1 MGLRIFLAI
10 LVFCFSKILLA
21 ETFSLSLQLAEKM
34 ALNKEKS
41 RSIYNEERQK
51 NKLLLQKKY
60 FSLLPTLESSLSG
73 SRRYFVSGNDHSD
86 AEISFSLDARIPNP
100 FQWISEKNTISLD
113 RTISE
118 KKARDEEIKLIEKL
132 RKSFFKLSLLQE
144 KKKTALKN
152 LARMALLHEKTA
164 KKFRQGVVPVYDLKR
179 IELKRRQI
187 ERSIHK
193 LETDLASEEKYLK
206 IKIGLSDSD
215 EISNFFSE
223 KLKISELERSLLL
236 EKIPSAKNYPL
247 LEKDLFY
254 QKSLEVAYS
263 KRHYYLPDVNL
274 GLRYGT
280 ESKLSLQ
287 ATLTWKLF
295 SGLSDYYDYKVAL
308 VEREISYFTY
318 LNEKDSF
325 YETSIKSIEKLLS
338 LKKDYEVES
347 QNLDDVKEIL
357 KASEIS
363 FEQGLLRYQ
372 LLNDDLATYLDQETI
387 LLETYYSLIEGLSEF
402 ATLVGDSD
410 FFYLWFEKNS

>member
-1 MGLRIFLAI
+1 MGIRVFLAI

-21 ETFSLSLQLAEKM
+21 ETFSLDIKLAEKM

-51 NKLLLQKKY
+51 NNLLLQKKY
-60 FSLLPTLESSLSG
+60 FSLLPTLESSFSG
-73 SRRYFVSGNDHSD
+73 TRRYFVSGNDHSD
-86 AEISFSLDARIPNP
+86 SEISFSLDAKIPNP
-100 FQWISEKNTISLD
+100 FQWISEKNAITFD
-113 RTISE
+113 TTISE
-118 KKARDEEIKLIEKL
+118 KKARAEEIKLIEEL

-144 KKKTALKN
+144 KKKTVLKN
-152 LARMALLHEKTA
+152 LARINLLHEKTT
-164 KKFRQGVVPVYDLKR
+164 KKFRQGVVSLYDLKR
-179 IELKRRQI
+179 LELKRRQI
-187 ERSIHK
+187 DRSAQK
-193 LETDLASEEKYLK
+193 LESDLKIEEESLK
-206 IKIGLSDSD
+206 IKIGLSHSD

-223 KLKISELERSLLL
+223 KLKIFELERSLLL

-254 QKSLEVAYS
+254 QKSLETANA
-263 KRHYYLPDVNL
+263 KKHYYLPDVNF

-295 SGLSDYYDYKVAL
+295 SGFSDYYDYKVAL
-308 VEREISYFTY
+308 VEREMSYFSY

-357 KASEIS
+357 EASQSS

-372 LLNDDLATYLDQETI
+372 LLDDDLATYFEQETI
-387 LLETYYSLIEGLSEF
+387 LLETYYSLIEALSEV
-402 ATLVGDSD
+402 ATLFGDSD
-410 FFYLWFEKNS
+410 FFYQWFEKNS

>member
-1 MGLRIFLAI
+1 
-10 LVFCFSKILLA
+10 
-21 ETFSLSLQLAEKM
+21 
-34 ALNKEKS
+34 
-41 RSIYNEERQK
+41 
-51 NKLLLQKKY
+51 
-60 FSLLPTLESSLSG
+60 
-73 SRRYFVSGNDHSD
+73 
-86 AEISFSLDARIPNP
+86 
-100 FQWISEKNTISLD
+100 
-113 RTISE
+113 
-118 KKARDEEIKLIEKL
+118 
-132 RKSFFKLSLLQE
+132 
-144 KKKTALKN
+144 
-152 LARMALLHEKTA
+152 
-164 KKFRQGVVPVYDLKR
+164 
-179 IELKRRQI
+179 
-187 ERSIHK
+187 
-193 LETDLASEEKYLK
+193 
-206 IKIGLSDSD
+206 
-215 EISNFFSE
+215 
-223 KLKISELERSLLL
+223 
-236 EKIPSAKNYPL
+236 
-247 LEKDLFY
+247 
-254 QKSLEVAYS
+254 VAYS